1 MVVYRSMIGR
11 EMSAVRKQII
21 LGAHFPGVNN
31 HTVWA
36 DAAAGSQ
43 IAIESFVQL
52 AATAERAKFDFF
64 FLAEGL
70 RLREHQGRIYDLD
83 VVGRPD
89 AMAILAALAAVTQRL
104 GLIATLNA
112 TYHEVYELARQLATL
127 DHLSGGRAGWN
138 VVTSSDAFTG
148 ENFRRGGYL
157 QYGDRY
163 DRAGEVVQACRELWR
178 SWSRDDL
185 VVDAGRGLFASA
197 AAGRFEHHGE
207 LIDIAGRFNVPRSAQ
222 VDPVILQAG
231 DSSDGRDLGA
241 ATADGIF
248 TLQRPFEAAR
258 TFTADLKSRA
268 AALGRDPDHLKIL
281 PGTAVFVAD
290 TDAEAHELARHVR
303 AQQVSGATALATLER
318 IWNCD
323 LSALDPDGPLP
334 PFDPDVSAPSVSQGR
349 ANLQQDVVATA
360 RRWRDKA
367 AAEGWS
373 IRQLVME
380 VTARQAFIGGP
391 VTVADAMNRYV
402 QGGGS
407 DGFILV
413 PHLTPTGLDDF
424 ATKVVPLFQE
434 WGVFRAD
441 YTGTT
446 LREHMGL
453 PTPCERPVVADD
465 IVTVNTGA

>member
-1 MVVYRSMIGR
+1 MT
-11 EMSAVRKQII
+11 AAPKQII

-31 HTVWA
+31 HTVWS

-43 IAIESFVQL
+43 IAVESFVRL
-52 AATAERAKFDFF
+52 ATTAERAKFDFF

-70 RLREHQGRIYDLD
+70 RLREHRGRIYDLD

-89 AMAILAALAAVTQRL
+89 ALPILAVLAGVTTHL

-112 TYHEVYELARQLATL
+112 TYHEPYELARGLATL

-148 ENFRRGGYL
+148 ENFRQGGYL
-157 QYGDRY
+157 TYGDRY
-163 DRAGEVVQACRELWR
+163 ERADAVLRACRELWR
-178 SWSRDDL
+178 SWASEDL
-185 VVDAGRGLFASA
+185 VADAARGFFAPAS
-197 AAGRFEHHGE
+197 AGRFAHHDE
-207 LIDIAGRFNVPRSAQ
+207 QVDIAGRFNVPRSPQ

-231 DSSDGRDLGA
+231 DSSAGRDLGA

-248 TLQRPFEAAR
+248 TLQRPFAAAR
-258 TFTADLKSRA
+258 TFSDDLKNRA
-268 AALGRDPDHLKIL
+268 AALGRDPNHLKIL

-290 TDAEAHELARHVR
+290 TDGEAEEVARHVR
-303 AQQVSGATALATLER
+303 EQQVSGATAIATLER

-323 LSALDPDGPLP
+323 LSGLDPDGPLP
-334 PFDPDVSAPSVSQGR
+334 PFDPDTAAPAVSQGR
-349 ANLQQDVVATA
+349 ANLQQDTVATA
-360 RRWRDKA
+360 RRWREKA
-367 AAEGWS
+367 EAGGLT

-380 VTARQAFIGGP
+380 VTARQAFVGSAL
-391 VTVADAMNRYV
+391 TVADAMNRYV

-434 WGVFRAD
+434 WGVFRRE

-453 PTPCERPVVADD
+453 PAAAERVDAVPLDLR
-465 IVTVNTGA
+465 T